1 MGFESGSGMTA
12 WKKSRSFGVFFGM
25 LLLLLLASGNAAG
38 SNHGGYSRQS
48 GNQCNGVQGQLQLEI
63 VGGTYIGSHSDPWL
77 NESWVTS
84 SSDFQLNIS
93 YHRNGAS
100 EDIEGIYL
108 IIAVN
113 KKPDDDFIVKINDR
127 KLDDW
132 ERINSHKVKVCGGI
146 PPHGIYNG
154 DDVWYTKHE
163 IEFEKH
169 DKFSPGE
176 YVLVN
181 VNITPKDSVKV
192 HFDAVGCEDSGSCG
206 CEVVVFVP
214 PSHDAT
220 YYHSYPIPE
229 FPSII
234 FPIMLLFG
242 AVLIGLRNR

>member
-1 MGFESGSGMTA
+1 MTA
-12 WKKSRSFGVFFGM
+12 WKKLRSFGVFFGV
-25 LLLLLLASGNAAG
+25 LLLLLMVSGNAAG
-38 SNHGGYSRQS
+38 SNHGGCSSQS

-63 VGGTYIGSHSDPWL
+63 VGGIFIHQNPDPWL

-100 EDIEGIYL
+100 EDVEEIYL
-108 IIAVN
+108 IIATN
-113 KKPDDDFIVKINDR
+113 KKPDNVIVKINGS

-132 ERINSHKVKVCGGI
+132 EQVNSHKVEVCGYKY

-154 DDVWYTKHE
+154 GNVWYTTYE
-163 IEFEKH
+163 IEFEDD

-176 YVLVN
+176 HVLVN

-192 HFDAVGCEDSGSCG
+192 HFDAVGCKDSSSSD
-206 CEVVVFVP
+206 CEAVVFVP

-242 AVLIGLRNR
+242 AVLISLRNR